1 MLKVKSRKFSTLPP
15 EESARRPGNLGE
27 RGWEMGT
34 VEIGTEHEIATS
46 AAVRATVMGNWEV
59 L

>member
-1 MLKVKSRKFSTLPP
+1 MNRQGRTTLI
-15 EESARRPGNLGE
+15 PGNLGE

-34 VEIGTEHEIATS
+34 VEIASEHEIATS
-46 AAVRATVMGNWEV
+46 AAMPATDMGNWEV